1 MHYLLL
7 ISIGAL
13 FGSSAM
19 MFKLLST
26 EFSVFFTVF
35 ARFSVGGAILSLL
48 CLATKTP
55 IFPLKHIWKLAFIAL
70 VNFLIPLLLFCTAG
84 TMMDSSLVSILNGM
98 FPVFTI
104 IFAHYILKDKMSISG
119 VVGVC
124 LSMLGVCVLN
134 VKNGLN
140 FDFNQILAAL
150 MIILAT
156 ICYAAATIFTKMK
169 CKDIPP
175 FTNATAGI
183 VIAAILLVPSVF
195 FETNLQALHNWKI
208 LLAIAYFGTCC
219 TAISYAILFHLI
231 KVRGATFASNGS
243 FLVSIFGSI
252 YGIIFMQEQMTANRI
267 IGGLLILTGMA
278 LVLKL
283 HTKLLKN
290 EYK

>member
-1 MHYLLL
+1 MHYILL

-19 MFKLLST
+19 MFKLLSA

-35 ARFSVGGAILSLL
+35 VRFFVGGAMLSIV

-55 IFPLKHIWKLAFIAL
+55 ILPLKHIGKLMFIAI
-70 VNFLIPLLLFCTAG
+70 VNFIIPLLLFCTAG
-84 TMMDSSLVSILNGM
+84 TMIDSSLVSILNGM

-104 IFAHYILKDKMSISG
+104 IFAHYILQDKMSISG
-119 VVGVC
+119 VVGVG

-134 VKNGLN
+134 LKNGIA
-140 FDFNQILAAL
+140 FDSNQILAAL

-156 ICYAAATIFTKMK
+156 ICYATATIFTKMK

-183 VIAAILLVPSVF
+183 VISAILLLPSIF
-195 FETNLQALHNWKI
+195 FETNIKALFDWKI
-208 LLAIAYFGTCC
+208 LLTIAYFGTCC
-219 TAISYAILFHLI
+219 TAIAYGILFHLI
-231 KVRGATFASNGS
+231 KVRGATFASNCS
-243 FLVSIFGSI
+243 FLTPIFGTI
-252 YGIIFMQEQMTANRI
+252 YGIIFMHETMTINRI

-283 HTKLLKN
+283 HTKFLKN

>member
-1 MHYLLL
+1 MHYILL
-7 ISIGAL
+7 ILIGAL

-19 MFKLLST
+19 MFKLLSA

-35 ARFSVGGAILSLL
+35 TRFFIGGIILSAF
-48 CLATKTP
+48 CIVTKTP
-55 IFPLKHIWKLAFIAL
+55 ILPLKHIKKLAFIGV

-84 TMMDSSLVSILNGM
+84 KMIDSSLVSILNGM

-104 IFAHYILKDKMSISG
+104 IFAHFILKDRMSVTG
-119 VVGVC
+119 VVGVG

-134 VKNGLN
+134 LKDGIT
-140 FDFNQILAAL
+140 FDSNQIFAAL
-150 MIILAT
+150 MILLAT
-156 ICYAAATIFTKMK
+156 ICYATATIFTKMK

-175 FTNATAGI
+175 FTNATGGI
-183 VIAAILLVPSVF
+183 VISAILLSPSIF
-195 FETNLQALHNWKI
+195 FETNLGGLYDWKI
-208 LLAIAYFGTCC
+208 LLTMAYFGTCC

-231 KVRGATFASNGS
+231 KVRGATFAANCS
-243 FLVSIFGSI
+243 FLTPIFGSI
-252 YGIIFMQEQMTANRI
+252 YGIIFMQETMTTNRI

-283 HTKLLKN
+283 HTKLMKN